1 MAIKLLYDI
10 DQILNSGGRGTGLCR
25 VSDLLLKQLSQY
37 PEYEIHPLVTK
48 KTKYTAKEYLSNNG
62 LADLVDRIVYLPDLR
77 ATCVSASLM
86 KKIKA
91 CWLQLIRK
99 KEYLQILNSYDE
111 YISLYSPISP
121 LVYKSKLKTTIVVH
135 DLISIVHPELC
146 AKDGNFKKYELWM
159 KDIKADKV
167 ICISQSTLND
177 FVKFRPD
184 FDKSKLKVVPWGIE
198 DRFKPTKNP
207 EVKQKY
213 GIKTKNY
220 ILTVSEVNK
229 RKNLVHLLKAFAAF
243 LNNSYDKD
251 ISLVIAGPKKKNFDE
266 VTSQITEL
274 QNIQDKIVITGFVD
288 DEDLPALY
296 SEAEMFVFPSL
307 YEGFGLPPLEALAC
321 GCPTIC
327 ADNSSL
333 PEVCGDAAIYISGH
347 DIADTAQK
355 IAELHNNSARRQ
367 TMSLTGLKQAKQFDW
382 TKATREIFD
391 LKGSN

>member
-10 DQILNSGGRGTGLCR
+10 DQILSSGGRGTGLCR
-25 VSDLLLKQLSQY
+25 VSDLLLKEIVKHS
-37 PEYEIHPLVTK
+37 EYEVYPLVTK
-48 KTKYTAKEYLSNNG
+48 KTKYKAEQYLTTNG
-62 LADLVDRIVYLPDLR
+62 LDQLVNNVIYLPDLR
-77 ATCVSASLM
+77 ATCVTASIY

-91 CWLQLIRK
+91 WYLRLLHQ
-99 KEYLQILNSYDE
+99 KEYTKTLNSYDE

-121 LVYKSKLKTTIVVH
+121 IVYNSKLKTTIVVH

-146 AKDGNFKKYELWM
+146 AQNGNFKKYELWM

-177 FVKFRPD
+177 FVNFRPN
-184 FDKSKLKVVPWGIE
+184 FDKNKIKVFCWGIE
-198 DRFKPTKNP
+198 NRFKPTKNP
-207 EVKQKY
+207 AVRTKY
-213 GIKTKNY
+213 GIKTANY

-229 RKNLVHLLKAFAAF
+229 RKNLLHLLKAFALF
-243 LNNSYDKD
+243 LQNNDDKD
-251 ISLVIAGPKKKNFDE
+251 ISLVIAGPKKKNYDE
-266 VTSQITEL
+266 VTSKIEEL
-274 QNIQDKIVITGFVD
+274 QKIKDKIAITGFVD

-367 TMSLTGLKQAKQFDW
+367 TMSLAGISQAKQFDW
-382 TKATREIFD
+382 DKATREIFD
-391 LKGSN
+391 LKGEY

>member
-10 DQILNSGGRGTGLCR
+10 DQILNSGGKGTGLCR
-25 VSDLLLKQLSQY
+25 VSDLLLKQLFQY

-48 KTKYTAKEYLSNNG
+48 KTKYTAEEYLKANG
-62 LADLVDRIVYLPDLR
+62 LDKMVNNIVYLPDLR

-86 KKIKA
+86 KRLKA

-121 LVYKSKLKTTIVVH
+121 LVYASKLKTTIVVH

-146 AKDGNFKKYELWM
+146 AENGNFKKYELWM

-184 FDKSKLKVVPWGIE
+184 FDKAKLKVVYWGIE

-229 RKNLVHLLKAFAAF
+229 RKNLVHLLKAFAEF
-243 LNNSYDKD
+243 LKSGEDKD

-274 QNIQDKIVITGFVD
+274 QNIQDKIVTTGFVD
-288 DEDLPALY
+288 DKDLPALY

-321 GCPTIC
+321 GCPVIC

-333 PEVCGDAAIYISGH
+333 PEVCGDATIYISGH

-367 TMSLTGLKQAKQFDW
+367 TMSLAGLKQSKQFDW
-382 TKATREIFD
+382 DKATREIFD